1 MDPRAL
7 AAQHCRSMRSM
18 APRRLL
24 LPLVTLP
31 VISRAVNTGGPAL
44 ACGPCATK
52 GLHMTLP
59 KDEPH

>member
-1 MDPRAL
+1 MDLCIL
-7 AAQHCRSMRSM
+7 AAQHCQSMRSM

-31 VISRAVNTGGPAL
+31 VISGAVNTGQPAL
-44 ACGPCATK
+44 ASGPCATK

-59 KDEPH
+59 KDKPR